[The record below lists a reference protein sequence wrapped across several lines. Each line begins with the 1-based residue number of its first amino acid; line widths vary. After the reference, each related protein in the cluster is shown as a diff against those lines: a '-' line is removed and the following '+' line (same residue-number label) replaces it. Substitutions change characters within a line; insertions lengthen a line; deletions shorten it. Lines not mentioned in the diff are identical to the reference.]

1 MIKEHKDF
9 ESIEDNVVLWRY
21 MSCRKFMKMLQSR
34 ALYFCRIDLFSDTM
48 EGKPSPY
55 DQSRLFPW
63 LTKEDLERI
72 RKQTFVSCWIEANN
86 EQSMMWQLYAKDGVA
101 IQTTVGRLRKSLEDY
116 HDFPQYI
123 GRVKYEDFQNDGSS
137 HEPGQIVNLF
147 RIAFTKRTEFSQE
160 KEMRIL
166 LPDYDGDKSNDVGK
180 NVPINIPALI
190 EELVWSPLATDATKN
205 EIGRMLEEQGL
216 TLNIKEST
224 LTKEKI

>member
-55 DQSRLFPW
+55 DQSRLFPR

-86 EQSMMWQLYAKDGVA
+86 EQSMMWQQYAKDGIA
-101 IQTTVGRLRKSLEDY
+101 IKTSVGRLRKSLED
-116 HDFPQYI
+116 HQGSLYI
-123 GRVKYEDFQNDGSS
+123 SRVKYEDFQNGGSS
-137 HEPGQIVNLF
+137 HEPAKSSIYS
-147 RIAFTKRTEFSQE
+147 ES
-160 KEMRIL
+160 L
-166 LPDYDGDKSNDVGK
+166 LPSVQNSRRKRRCEYCY
-180 NVPINIPALI
+180 PIMM
-190 EELVWSPLATDATKN
+190 ATS
-205 EIGRMLEEQGL
+205 RMM
-216 TLNIKEST
+216 
-224 LTKEKI
+224 